1 MNRRDRVLKLI
12 VEYFIKYAT
21 PVGSKTLIEEYH
33 LDYSSA
39 TIRAE
44 MNALELE
51 GYLEKPHTSSG
62 RVPSSKGYR
71 YYIDNLREKSVDEE
85 FRYKVQNVLNEKIQS
100 VEEVI
105 SQSLEILSEMTSLAS
120 IVLGPKANEEKLISV
135 QLVPLSSNSATCV
148 FVTDQ
153 GYVENKTFVL
163 DDKISL
169 EDVTKIVKLLND
181 RLNGTSISE
190 LVPKMQAIKPLISD
204 YIIDQDMI
212 YQAMMEAFV
221 SFTKDRLKTYGTDE
235 LFEQPEFSEDAQKI
249 KKLLE
254 LFESPKVFQSLSND
268 DKDISIHIGGED
280 EADEDVSIIS
290 AKITLPNNNESN
302 IAIVGPK
309 RMDYNKVMS
318 NMEYLINEIEKYF
331 ASKQVRKDKD
341 EEK

>member
-163 DDKISL
+163 NDKVSL

-212 YQAMMEAFV
+212 YQVMMEAFV

-290 AKITLPNNNESN
+290 AKIALPNNNESN